1 MCGDHPV
8 ILYRLLYSLVWNKRP
23 GRLLIFW
30 QFGHRVGLIPSGR
43 LLIFGDDSDFIEVTV
58 TSLLSKGSFISYSRL
73 FIFGE
78 LSHGVFY
85 FIGSCI
91 PYQRVSYSD
100 FPFSGSNPDHRRF
113 CVCSSLTHSL
123 THSYFLPAFLSALL
137 QVCWVLSPF
146 IMLSLQ

>member
-1 MCGDHPV
+1 MGYWDAAKLHRMLFRTRRKTSLFSPATQNGFFRCHAPIV
-8 ILYRLLYSLVWNKRP
+8 VQYSLVWNKRP

-91 PYQRVSYSD
+91 PYQRVPWGQVHSIL
-100 FPFSGSNPDHRRF
+100 FIRTFQNFQPR
-113 CVCSSLTHSL
+113 CS
-123 THSYFLPAFLSALL
+123 
-137 QVCWVLSPF
+137 
-146 IMLSLQ
+146 